1 MRHAAD
7 SPVYIG
13 VRRRGS
19 ARALRCRFRTE
30 HRGPSSPF
38 NRAVV
43 PRFYGSSPLT
53 AFSFFYFS
61 LSRSTTKSVTD
72 YTVYMFFFISP
83 PLPITDHQTPCR
95 IDTDYTRPRVTT
107 VVGHNR
113 ATADSKNKINTVRER
128 PRST

>member
-19 ARALRCRFRTE
+19 ARALRCRFRTK

-38 NRAVV
+38 NHAVV

-53 AFSFFYFS
+53 SFFFFILS
-61 LSRSTTKSVTD
+61 LSRSTTKSVTV

-95 IDTDYTRPRVTT
+95 IDTDYTRPRMTT

-113 ATADSKNKINTVRER
+113 ATADSKNNINTVRER

>member
-19 ARALRCRFRTE
+19 ARALRCRFRTK

-38 NRAVV
+38 NHAVV

-53 AFSFFYFS
+53 SFFFFYSFTEPLHHQECYCLHRIHVFFLS
-61 LSRSTTKSVTD
+61 LRPSPSQTIKHLAVSTLTILD
-72 YTVYMFFFISP
+72 
-83 PLPITDHQTPCR
+83 R
-95 IDTDYTRPRVTT
+95 
-107 VVGHNR
+107 G
-113 ATADSKNKINTVRER
+113 
-128 PRST
+128 